1 MISSKTMKAVVLTSP
16 TAADEIILT
25 DIPVPKVRPG
35 WVLVKVRAFGLN
47 HSEQIL
53 RLKEISAKYIQKP
66 IIPGIECVGEIAD
79 SSDSQFRCG
88 QKVVALMG
96 GMGRSFNGSY
106 AEYALLPTSH
116 VFAVTSQLPGEQLAA
131 VPETYYTAWGSLFEC
146 LNLTSGDTLLICGG
160 TCALGY
166 ASLQLAKALGCKVIA
181 TTHKKEKLPLLSAAD
196 HAVLGTGELSNGIS
210 GITKALELVGP
221 KTLYDTLHC
230 VNKGGIVCSTGILGG
245 VFSVRD
251 FDPIRYIPNG
261 VYLTGFYSNSPSQD
275 IIDKIFNF
283 LSVHD
288 LIPCIGGIF
297 KFEDIKEACKAFDK
311 GTINGKI
318 VIKTE

>member
-88 QKVVALMG
+88 QEVVALMG

-106 AEYALLPTSH
+106 AQYALLLLPRGLQPALRDVEEAQYLAGVLRVEIAGLGEAH
-116 VFAVTSQLPGEQLAA
+116 ALARAVEELDAQLVLQRINLVADGGLREAQLLRRARKVQVAGHGQEAFQLCRIQTKSRPCGQAA
-131 VPETYYTAWGSLFEC
+131 
-146 LNLTSGDTLLICGG
+146 
-160 TCALGY
+160 
-166 ASLQLAKALGCKVIA
+166 
-181 TTHKKEKLPLLSAAD
+181 
-196 HAVLGTGELSNGIS
+196 
-210 GITKALELVGP
+210 
-221 KTLYDTLHC
+221 C
-230 VNKGGIVCSTGILGG
+230 V
-245 VFSVRD
+245 R
-251 FDPIRYIPNG
+251 
-261 VYLTGFYSNSPSQD
+261 
-275 IIDKIFNF
+275 
-283 LSVHD
+283 
-288 LIPCIGGIF
+288 
-297 KFEDIKEACKAFDK
+297 
-311 GTINGKI
+311 
-318 VIKTE
+318 

>member
-1 MISSKTMKAVVLTSP
+1 
-16 TAADEIILT
+16 
-25 DIPVPKVRPG
+25 
-35 WVLVKVRAFGLN
+35 
-47 HSEQIL
+47 
-53 RLKEISAKYIQKP
+53 
-66 IIPGIECVGEIAD
+66 
-79 SSDSQFRCG
+79 
-88 QKVVALMG
+88 
-96 GMGRSFNGSY
+96 
-106 AEYALLPTSH
+106 
-116 VFAVTSQLPGEQLAA
+116 
-131 VPETYYTAWGSLFEC
+131 
-146 LNLTSGDTLLICGG
+146 
-160 TCALGY
+160 
-166 ASLQLAKALGCKVIA
+166 
-181 TTHKKEKLPLLSAAD
+181 
-196 HAVLGTGELSNGIS
+196 
-210 GITKALELVGP
+210 
-221 KTLYDTLHC
+221 LYDTLHC